1 MAIITTEEADEEEG
15 ENKKKNKNRNN
26 NKSRRQEEDDDIVSS
41 SLTDQEIAKILHRHA
56 MLEPIRR
63 KAMKDMASDESP
75 SQKKAI
81 AAGYTILASYGFDGN
96 ELKRNW
102 RRYAE
107 FY

>member
-15 ENKKKNKNRNN
+15 ENKKKNKKRNN

-81 AAGYTILASYGFDGN
+81 AAGYTILASYGFDVN

-107 FY
+107 F